1 MGNFHYDIDDI
12 FFFQASSFQLLKLEN
27 LLRWSF
33 FTFIYNRSSN
43 MNYFIYILHIICIDV
58 IEEIY
63 FSSLENEYFP
73 RNNFFAKW
81 EMKSRQT
88 GRR

>member
-1 MGNFHYDIDDI
+1 
-12 FFFQASSFQLLKLEN
+12 
-27 LLRWSF
+27 
-33 FTFIYNRSSN
+33 